1 MYLRCP
7 GYLFGSM
14 VGIATITNP
23 HQVKVCYLQN
33 KVLVKKHILWF
44 KISVKHIFAVEIAKP
59 LSYPQNDVEHQ
70 FLL

>member
-7 GYLFGSM
+7 GYLFGSL

-23 HQVKVCYLQN
+23 HHVEICYLQN

-44 KISVKHIFAVEIAKP
+44 EIYVKHIFAVEIAKP
-59 LSYPQNDVEHQ
+59 LSYPQNYVEHQ
-70 FLL
+70 FPL

>member
-7 GYLFGSM
+7 DCLFGSL

-23 HQVKVCYLQN
+23 HQVEIYYLRN
-33 KVLVKKHILWF
+33 KVLVKKHIVWF

-59 LSYPQNDVEHQ
+59 FSYPQNDVEHQ
-70 FLL
+70 FPL